1 MVPAGSLT
9 VQSGVLITGTVIAQ
23 IAALASIPA
32 ALGIAGIA
40 MLTASLLM
48 LRVWRAHPD
57 LGTLEA
63 HADVLESQLGG
74 GT

>member
-9 VQSGVLITGTVIAQ
+9 VQSGVLTTGTVIAQ

-63 HADVLESQLGG
+63 HTDVLESQLGG